1 MKRILELTGQ
11 RGIDLLLA
19 LFCGVSLIALQGTP
33 FLQRAEWLAFDKLTQ
48 WTPGARPLDP
58 SLAIV
63 AIDDNSL
70 KELGAPPNNWAWPWP
85 RGAYADLIA
94 YLKVAGAREIW
105 LDLIFYTPDQ
115 NAFEDDEVRAVA
127 AAAGN
132 VRFGQGSDGVSV
144 SIFQPT
150 FNVAV
155 PATTEENPVIHSDIN
170 GGHLL
175 AWPARFNDLKGV
187 TSAAIPVVEGEKL
200 LKTLSADDRTDSQKI
215 AALLAQPVALP
226 LAERFRDKIVYVGV
240 TAGSGYD
247 YKAFPVGNHEPSTMI
262 HIVARSN
269 EIQHG
274 FFREIPDAWRDLLV
288 LAFCFLVSD
297 WFRRVP
303 QFHRYGLCVLTILA
317 VIAATAFACFLERI
331 WIRPVLY
338 ELAVAATFVMVTAV
352 NYVREGNK
360 RRVTEELF
368 GKFVSRKIVDRLV
381 ARPEGLKLGGEKAE
395 LTVLF
400 SDLSGFTTLSEKMA
414 SDVLLGLLN
423 SYLNE
428 MSELIYEREGTL
440 DKYIGDAI
448 MAFWGAPDA
457 SPNHAWQACHAALA
471 CQKRLAEMAPDW
483 EAQYGAKL
491 SARIGINTDEMTV
504 GLVGSNRLHNY
515 SVIGDAVNLASRLEG
530 ANKPFGTAIMIAQRT
545 VDLAQGKIEVRPIA
559 KLQVKGKE
567 NAVMVYELMARAGEL
582 DARLRIRQQLFT
594 EAFDAFLRRDWA
606 KAESLLLSL
615 LHQEPEDD
623 LAKVY
628 LKRVRDYALH
638 PPEAGWDGVFKLD
651 EK

>member
-1 MKRILELTGQ
+1 MKRFLELTGQ

-19 LFCGVSLIALQGTP
+19 LICGVGLIALQGTP

-48 WTPGARPLDP
+48 WTPKARPLDP

-70 KELGAPPNNWAWPWP
+70 KELGAPPGNWAWPWP
-85 RGAYADLIA
+85 RSAYADLIA
-94 YLKVAGAREIW
+94 YLKAAGAREIW
-105 LDLIFYTPDQ
+105 LDLVFYTPDHDSFQ
-115 NAFEDDEVRAVA
+115 DDELKAVA

-132 VRFGQGSDGVSV
+132 VHFGQGKDGVSV

-150 FNVAV
+150 FSVAV
-155 PATTEENPVIHSDIN
+155 PATTEENPVIHSDVN

-187 TSAAIPVVEGEKL
+187 TSAAIPVVEGLKL
-200 LKTLSADDRTDSQKI
+200 LKTLSADDRTDPQKV
-215 AALLAQPVALP
+215 AAIWAQPAALP
-226 LAERFRDKIVYVGV
+226 LAERFRDKIVYIGV

-247 YKAFPVGNHEPSTMI
+247 YKAFPVGNHEPSTMV

-269 EIQHG
+269 EMQG
-274 FFREIPDAWRDLLV
+274 GYFREIPDWLRNLLV
-288 LAFCFLVSD
+288 LGCCFLVSD

-303 QFHRYGLCVLTILA
+303 VFHRYTAFVFAVLA
-317 VIAATAFACFLERI
+317 VIAVSAFALFLERI

-338 ELAVAATFVMVTAV
+338 ELAVATTFVMVTSV

-360 RRVTEELF
+360 RRMTEELF
-368 GKFVSRKIVDRLV
+368 GKFVSRKVVDRLV
-381 ARPEGLKLGGEKAE
+381 ARPDQLKLGGEKAE

-400 SDLSGFTTLSEKMA
+400 SDLSGFTTLSEQMA

-457 SPNHAWQACHAALA
+457 SPDHAWQACHAALA

-491 SARIGINTDEMTV
+491 YARIGINTDEMTV

-559 KLQVKGKE
+559 MLQVKGKE
-567 NAVMVYELMARAGEL
+567 KAVMVYELMARAGEL
-582 DARLRIRQQLFT
+582 DDRQRVKQRLFT
-594 EAFDAFLRRDWA
+594 EAFGAFRSREWA
-606 KAESLLLSL
+606 KAESLLLAL
-615 LHQEPEDD
+615 LKQEPEDE
-623 LAKVY
+623 LAKLY

-638 PPEAGWDGVFKLD
+638 PPEPGWDGVFKLD